1 MDMDIIQQHPNMQNA
16 QNLQGLQSSQPETL
30 PENNQPNQPNLSNLP
45 NLPNLPA
52 DLAVTVP
59 QSKMALLADTLQL
72 YGYKASPENVQML
85 LHMLDSGLPLTKEN
99 IAAMHQALK
108 MTANLDRA
116 AFLLQNNIPV
126 TAKNASILAE
136 FSQGTGQINQ
146 QITTLLESIAQL
158 KDATLQQNLLQ
169 LFNSIGQ
176 PKPEPANL
184 STVNSANSAQ
194 NLQNLPNGIN
204 PQNPQNPQNVANTA
218 NPANMP
224 NPQNLA
230 NAENPTNPA
239 NPTNPTATQPPQNPQ
254 QNNAVPVRIIPQPM
268 SVGSAVI
275 ADLAAH
281 VSENAQPQQAAN
293 SPLPQAMLRSSNVTV
308 NNIANFNSPAEP
320 PPAAQPAPPPVTS
333 NNFGNIPTMQTTQA
347 MQTVQTIQ
355 TMQTT
360 QTEPQQILQP
370 TQQPPASPETAL
382 PPTLNIATIQEKLSF
397 DWQNGSAQDLER
409 FINEI
414 REILAQAI
422 SLESTATE
430 PTTARVMQDI
440 QTLAEYIDF
449 TAQLRNQ
456 ILVQVPIIIN
466 DQIFNTALY
475 ANKDKASKK
484 SKNAAQTALIAL
496 DTAFLGHFE
505 TLLKKERNAVQL
517 QFRLENQNIE
527 NLVRENIHK
536 LNDGLREH
544 QYILESFSFI
554 VNDKPF
560 NILDKLGELGETGE
574 KKAVSQNTLFDA
586 TA

>member
-218 NPANMP
+218 N
-224 NPQNLA
+224 
-230 NAENPTNPA
+230 
-239 NPTNPTATQPPQNPQ
+239 
-254 QNNAVPVRIIPQPM
+254 
-268 SVGSAVI
+268 
-275 ADLAAH
+275 
-281 VSENAQPQQAAN
+281 
-293 SPLPQAMLRSSNVTV
+293 
-308 NNIANFNSPAEP
+308 
-320 PPAAQPAPPPVTS
+320 
-333 NNFGNIPTMQTTQA
+333 
-347 MQTVQTIQ
+347 
-355 TMQTT
+355 
-360 QTEPQQILQP
+360 
-370 TQQPPASPETAL
+370 
-382 PPTLNIATIQEKLSF
+382 
-397 DWQNGSAQDLER
+397 
-409 FINEI
+409 
-414 REILAQAI
+414 
-422 SLESTATE
+422 
-430 PTTARVMQDI
+430 
-440 QTLAEYIDF
+440 
-449 TAQLRNQ
+449 
-456 ILVQVPIIIN
+456 
-466 DQIFNTALY
+466 
-475 ANKDKASKK
+475 
-484 SKNAAQTALIAL
+484 
-496 DTAFLGHFE
+496 
-505 TLLKKERNAVQL
+505 
-517 QFRLENQNIE
+517 
-527 NLVRENIHK
+527 
-536 LNDGLREH
+536 
-544 QYILESFSFI
+544 
-554 VNDKPF
+554 
-560 NILDKLGELGETGE
+560 
-574 KKAVSQNTLFDA
+574 
-586 TA
+586 